1 MKYADEYRDVG
12 LTRPLL
18 QELQAVKR
26 PMRIMEVCGSHT
38 MAIARSGLR
47 GLLPK
52 NIELISGPG
61 CPVCVTAQAHID
73 TMIALAKHP
82 GVRLAVFGDMF
93 HVPGSH
99 GSLSTAVAS
108 GGQASIVYSPM
119 DALTLAQQ
127 NPGEEVI
134 FFAVGFETTTPG
146 VAATIL
152 AATAMGVKNFSVF
165 STHKT
170 MPAPLH
176 ALLQDPELALDG
188 LLCPGHVAAI
198 IGATAFAEF
207 SEKYHLACC
216 IAGFEN
222 VDLLSGLLL
231 LARRITAHEFH
242 LDNAYGRVVS
252 WQGNKRAQQV
262 VAEVFAPVD
271 MRWRGLGMLPQ
282 SGLAIRGKYRQFDA
296 GKRFLLTIPEAKEP
310 PGCRCG
316 NVIRG
321 KIHPP
326 ACPLFGRRCTPETPI
341 GPCMVSGEGACA
353 AWHNTVLLS

>member
-1 MKYADEYRDVG
+1 MKYADEYRDAA

-18 QELQAVKR
+18 EELQSQKQ
-26 PMRIMEVCGSHT
+26 PMRVMEVCGSHT

-52 NIELISGPG
+52 HIELISGPG
-61 CPVCVTAQAHID
+61 CPVCVTAQTHID
-73 TMIALAKHP
+73 TMIALAKLS
-82 GVRLAVFGDMF
+82 GVRLAAFGDMF
-93 HVPGSH
+93 RVPGSQH
-99 GSLSTAVAS
+99 SLTTAMAE
-108 GGQASIVYSPM
+108 GGRATVVYSPM
-119 DALTLAQQ
+119 DALTWAQQ
-127 NPGEEVI
+127 NPNEEVV

-152 AATAMGVKNFSVF
+152 AAEAAGVKNFSVF

-176 ALLQDPELALDG
+176 ALLQDSELALDG

-198 IGATAFAEF
+198 TGAAVFAEF

-216 IAGFEN
+216 IAGFETA
-222 VDLLSGLLL
+222 DLLSGLLL
-231 LARRITAHEFH
+231 LARRISAREFQ
-242 LDNAYGRVVS
+242 LDNAYGRAVS
-252 WQGNKRAQQV
+252 WQGNQRAQRV

-271 MRWRGLGMLPQ
+271 MLWRGLGMLPQ
-282 SGLAIRGKYRQFDA
+282 SGLAIRDKYRQFDA
-296 GKRFLLTIPEAKEP
+296 EKRFSVNIPKAQEP

-316 NVIRG
+316 DIIRG

-326 ACPLFGRRCTPETPI
+326 SCPLFGRRCTPANPI

-353 AWHNTVLLS
+353 AWHNTVPLS